1 LIRHGVDV
9 KMMPEEYSSQG
20 LVHLFSKM
28 NNDTIKGKKIIIPRS
43 EKSKE
48 FIRNALSHLGLTIDE
63 IFLYDVKTSCT
74 TTIWEDFVALL
85 KQKKV
90 DAIIFTSTSTVKSF
104 FEIMQK
110 LSYNTY
116 SLLSNVDA
124 IIAIGPATS
133 EELKKRNIRPFEAKD
148 HTIRGTFDL
157 AKTILNEKN
166 KAE

>member
-1 LIRHGVDV
+1 
-9 KMMPEEYSSQG
+9 
-20 LVHLFSKM
+20 
-28 NNDTIKGKKIIIPRS
+28 
-43 EKSKE
+43 
-48 FIRNALSHLGLTIDE
+48 
-63 IFLYDVKTSCT
+63 
-74 TTIWEDFVALL
+74 LL

-104 FEIMQK
+104 FEIMQT

-133 EELKKRNIRPFEAKD
+133 EELKKRNIRPFEAKE

-157 AKTILNEKN
+157 AKTILNEK
-166 KAE
+166 KAEKAL